1 MQTKTM
7 IPESE
12 DFGVVNQEL
21 NFAAQTCFCSIS
33 GAIRAVNY
41 MQQNTFNQPSLAF
54 LSFFLWGTSMCT
66 DRVIENRKPPGTWHL
81 FSSSVRD
88 LCLLTKEPF
97 LTKTPLWRP
106 CLVHRMLGGQ
116 WAAVSVAGENRNC
129 AKEGEHCRWDG
140 GGAYRPNRW
149 GYPCLRKR
157 WWGRLIEGPQPVLIQ
172 RRWKREN
179 CSLLLVLN
187 GMPPNKS
194 FKFHHSY
201 DL

>member
-1 MQTKTM
+1 M

-21 NFAAQTCFCSIS
+21 NFAVQTCFCSIS

-66 DRVIENRKPPGTWHL
+66 DRVTENKKPPRTWHL

-88 LCLLTKEPF
+88 LCLLTKQPF

-106 CLVHRMLGGQ
+106 CLVHHMLGGQ

-129 AKEGEHCRWDG
+129 AKEGEHCWWDG
-140 GGAYRPNRW
+140 GGAHQHQQMGIPLPEEEMMGKTQWRATARTNPKVMKERELFTDTCVKW
-149 GYPCLRKR
+149 SA
-157 WWGRLIEGPQPVLIQ
+157 PQ
-172 RRWKREN
+172 
-179 CSLLLVLN
+179 
-187 GMPPNKS
+187 
-194 FKFHHSY
+194 
-201 DL
+201 